1 MASYWVVVNDD
12 EVVLGVY
19 GDALEKMADAFVAE
33 IRNGVGIG
41 TNGCAARKLFIGVN
55 EKFGTKPYVG
65 QKL

>member
-1 MASYWVVVNDD
+1 
-12 EVVLGVY
+12 
-19 GDALEKMADAFVAE
+19 MADAFVAE